1 MKILIAGSGKVGE
14 TLVEQLSAEGYDL
27 TVIDSNTQ
35 VLEKLVEHYDVMA
48 VHGNCA
54 SMDTLKQAGAEH
66 ADLMIAATGSDEVN
80 LLCSMTVHG
89 LNPKIHTIARIR
101 NPEYTEQAYSMRD
114 VFGLSLAFNPEKQ
127 AALEIERLLKYP
139 AFLRRDSF
147 AKGRVEIV
155 ELRIEEN
162 SKLAGVPL
170 SKLNSIVR
178 CRVLVCAV
186 LRDGEAVTP
195 SGTFTLQ
202 AGDKIFVTA
211 PSQNLT
217 LLLKNLGIVSPKV
230 RQVILAGGSRI
241 GYYLAEALQD
251 DHMNIT
257 IVEQDPAHCVKLAE
271 QLPHV
276 NVICGDAGSRSLLE
290 SEGVAGC
297 DALVTLTG
305 MDELNVIISMYGNSY
320 QIPKIVTKLD
330 RVDDA
335 KIIDTLPVG
344 SVICPRKLCC
354 NTIVRYVRAMQ
365 TSTGAAIAMH
375 TIADGHAEAM
385 EFRVDET
392 TENRGVKLKD
402 LKIKKNILIVS
413 ITRGGR
419 IEIPSGDSSFRT
431 GDTLVVVSSKSHVI
445 LQLNDIFE

>member
-1 MKILIAGSGKVGE
+1 MKILIAGSGKVGR
-14 TLVEQLSAEGYDL
+14 TLVEQLSAEGYNL
-27 TVIDSNTQ
+27 TVIDTDTQ
-35 VLEKLVEHYDVMA
+35 KLEQLVEHYDVMA
-48 VHGNCA
+48 VQGNCA
-54 SMDTLKQAGAEH
+54 SMDTLHQADVEH

-89 LNPKIHTIARIR
+89 MNPNIHTIARIR
-101 NPEYTEQAYSMRD
+101 NPEYTKQAYSMRD

-155 ELRIEEN
+155 ELRIDEK

-170 SKLNSIVR
+170 SILYSIIK

-186 LRDGEAVTP
+186 LRNGEAITP
-195 SGTFTLQ
+195 SGNFTLQ

-211 PSQNLT
+211 PSHDLT
-217 LLLKNLGIVSPKV
+217 LLLKNLGIVSHKV
-230 RQVILAGGSRI
+230 RRVILAGGSRI
-241 GYYLAEALQD
+241 AYYLAEALE
-251 DHMNIT
+251 DHMDVT
-257 IVEQDPAHCVKLAE
+257 LLEKDSEACLKLAE
-271 QLPHV
+271 SLPKT

-290 SEGVAGC
+290 SEGISGC

-320 QIPKIVTKLD
+320 KIPKIVTKLD

-365 TSTGAAIAMH
+365 TRTGAAIAVH
-375 TIADGHAEAM
+375 AIADGQAEAM
-385 EFRVDET
+385 EFLVDET
-392 TENRGVKLKD
+392 TLHRGVKLKD

-413 ITRGGR
+413 ITRSGN
-419 IEIPSGDSSFRT
+419 IEIPSGDSSFGK